1 MEEMNINILRVA
13 KSSNSLQGEPK
24 LLARFTFMWEPKQT
38 MFPLTVLGL
47 WKREVDNIYIT
58 RQ

>member
-1 MEEMNINILRVA
+1 MNINILRVA
-13 KSSNSLQGEPK
+13 KSSNSLKDEPK
-24 LLARFTFMWEPKQT
+24 FLARFTFMWEPKQI

-47 WKREVDNIYIT
+47 WEREVDNIYIT

>member
-1 MEEMNINILRVA
+1 MNINILRIA